1 MSPSAP
7 ARKVYSLE
15 KLLALRMEARAAG
28 KTVVHC
34 HGCFDIVHPGHIMHL
49 QYARSLGDMLIVS
62 VSADTEVSKGIDR
75 PLIPDDLRAASLAAL
90 ECVDCVYVNPQPTAV
105 ELLERL
111 GPDVYVKGK
120 EYEFNFDPRFAAER
134 QVVEQAGGRVV
145 FSSGEVVYSSTA
157 LIDGMLGKE
166 LFGDQKVRRY
176 CQRHDAQVNSLSRLI
191 ARFRGRKVVVI
202 GDYILDRYHFCDA
215 TGVAGEG
222 PMMALR
228 HIDCS
233 DYDGGAAIIASH
245 LCGLGAQATLVTA
258 LADDQASA
266 GTEMRMRTGGINVQ
280 SVRCR
285 RDLVVKNRFLVDQA
299 KLFKVDEGSVSA
311 ADSRNEQLL
320 ADTILS
326 AVEEGADAVIFADFG
341 YGVISAGLLGKI
353 MPELRRRVP
362 ILTADVS
369 GRQGNLLCFQH
380 VDLLCPTEREVRE
393 TLHDFSTGMGS
404 VVWKLLESTGAKQ
417 AIITLGKRGL
427 VTFARPRPPADPSGR
442 LQSEYLPAL
451 SSVCVDPLGC
461 GDALL
466 AAASIALACGAS
478 LQQAAY
484 IGAVAAAIEVRQL
497 GNQPITADGLLAAVS
512 AFAASSASTG
522 PSADL
527 AISA

>member
-1 MSPSAP
+1 MSPT
-7 ARKVYSLE
+7 RKICSLE
-15 KLLALRMEARAAG
+15 SLLALRMEARAAG

-49 QYARSLGDMLIVS
+49 QYARSLGDVLIVS
-62 VSADTEVSKGIDR
+62 VSADTEVGKGIDR

-111 GPDVYVKGK
+111 RPDVYVKGK
-120 EYEFNFDPRFAAER
+120 EYEFNFDPRFVAER

-157 LIDGMLGKE
+157 LIDSMLGKE
-166 LFGDQKVRRY
+166 AFGDQKVRRY
-176 CQRHDAQVNSLSRLI
+176 CQRYDAQPSALGKLI
-191 ARFRGRKVVVI
+191 ARFRGRRVVVI

-233 DYDGGAAIIASH
+233 DFDGGAAIIASH
-245 LCGLGAQATLVTA
+245 LCGLGAEATLVTA

-266 GTEMRMRTGGINVQ
+266 GTEMRLRAAGINVQ

-299 KLFKVDEGSVSA
+299 KLFKVDEGSVMP
-311 ADSRNEQLL
+311 ADSRSQQLL
-320 ADTILS
+320 AESIMA
-326 AVEEGADAVIFADFG
+326 AVEGGADAVIFADFG
-341 YGVISAGLLGKI
+341 YGAISAGLLGKI

-369 GRQGNLLCFQH
+369 GRQGNLLCFHQ

-404 VVWKLLESTGAKQ
+404 MVWKLLQSTNARQ

-427 VTFARPRPPADPSGR
+427 VTFARPRPPENPDGR
-442 LQSEYLPAL
+442 LLSEYLPAL
-451 SSVCVDPLGC
+451 SVTSVDPLGC

-466 AAASIALACGAS
+466 ATASVALACGAS

-484 IGAVAAAIEVRQL
+484 IGAVAAAIEVRQI
-497 GNQPITADGLLAAVS
+497 GNQPITADGLLAAVA
-512 AFAASSASTG
+512 AFASSASAA
-522 PSADL
+522 SAIASPEL
-527 AISA
+527 AISAA